1 MTPAERASA
10 VAFALKNCALEA
22 MTPGPATMQAA
33 ADYERGSIDV
43 LRLIEIADN
52 ESDSRISRYR
62 LADGSL
68 DDTASDHAS
77 SLFARN
83 VLLAERGW
91 KTTGDLSE
99 LTAIHNG
106 LFTGVF
112 DDAGKLRTSNTT
124 RERSDDRARAKDPE
138 AFFPAS
144 LIETGAMNI
153 STELAEQHNLTCL
166 DRDEFIRKLAKIY
179 DELGYLH
186 PFKGGNA
193 MVLRIF
199 ASRLAHDAGWD
210 LDWGPVTRETCP
222 MMAIALSSRAG
233 LSACSQWMRGSR
245 PNQPICLRASRF
257 VFCAM
262 SMNVSFRSRRPSR

>member
-43 LRLIEIADN
+43 LRLIEIADD

-83 VLLAERGW
+83 VLMAERGW

-99 LTAIHNG
+99 LIAIHNG

-210 LDWGPVTRETCP
+210 LDWGPVTRETYRK
-222 MMAIALSSRAG
+222 AKHDAYQGKIIAFERMFEAMVRPANQTRVFLIAG
-233 LSACSQWMRGSR
+233 WDQGPAH
-245 PNQPICLRASRF
+245 
-257 VFCAM
+257 
-262 SMNVSFRSRRPSR
+262 